1 MKFLATQLTYFFS
14 QTQIRQNVRALVKY
28 LVFLVTVILV
38 FTVLFHFIMLYVEG
52 REHSWVTGLYWT
64 LTVMSTLGFGDITFQ
79 SDIGR
84 VFSIVV
90 LLSGIVLLLIMLP
103 FAFIRFFYAPWLE
116 AQIHF
121 RSPRGAPSDIK
132 GHIVICEYDSICE
145 NLIKKLKLNSFPYFV
160 IEPNPVQAARLLDED
175 VSVVTGELDSRE
187 TYERLRVS
195 EARMIFANS
204 GDTTN
209 TNITLTVR
217 EVDPDVPV
225 ATLAH
230 AEDSIDI
237 LELSGAT
244 HVLPLKQELGQ
255 HLASRINVG
264 PERAHVVGNFRDWL
278 VAEFSVN
285 ETPIA
290 GRTIR
295 EAHLREQTGVNIVGI
310 WERGR
315 LLPADPET
323 TLTNSSVVIGIG
335 DKERIARLNAFLGVR
350 EINSHPVLV
359 IGGGGVGLAAA
370 LALKAKGVRVNMVE
384 CKPELRE
391 RISAIPDRLVIGDAA
406 DRSVLMQA
414 GLPEAP
420 LVILTTNDDAINIYL
435 SIYCRRLNPNLSI
448 VSRIT
453 HERNLEAIH
462 RAGADFVLSY
472 AQLGSASIL
481 SLLQGT
487 ELLMMGGGVE
497 FFQTELPP
505 ALAGKTLK
513 ESQIGARTGLIVL
526 ALQKGERTI
535 ASLTPETV
543 LEAGSQL
550 TMLGTTEQREA
561 FMKRMVNA

>member
-1 MKFLATQLTYFFS
+1 MKFLATQLTYFFG

-28 LVFLVTVILV
+28 LLFLVAVIFI
-38 FTVLFHFIMLYVEG
+38 FTILFHLIMLYVEG
-52 REHSWVTGLYWT
+52 REHSWLTGLYWT

-84 VFSIVV
+84 LFSIVV
-90 LLSGIVLLLIMLP
+90 LLSGIILLLIMLP

-121 RSPRGAPSDIK
+121 RSPRGAPPNIK
-132 GHIVICEYDSICE
+132 GHIVICVYDSICE
-145 NLIKKLKLNSFPYFV
+145 NLIKKLKLNGFPYFV
-160 IEPNPVQAARLLDED
+160 IEPDPVLAARLLDED
-175 VSVVTGELDSRE
+175 ISVVTGDLDSRE

-195 EARMIFANS
+195 EARMVFANS
-204 GDTTN
+204 LDTTN

-225 ATLAH
+225 AALAH

-264 PERAHVVGNFRDWL
+264 PERAQVIGSFKDWL
-278 VAEFSVN
+278 VAEFTVD
-285 ETPIA
+285 ETPLA
-290 GRTIR
+290 GLTIR
-295 EAHLREQTGVNIVGI
+295 ETRLREQTGINIVGI

-315 LLPADPET
+315 LLAADPET
-323 TLTNSSVVIGIG
+323 RLTNGSVAIGIG
-335 DKERIARLNAFLGVR
+335 DEERIARLNTFLGVR
-350 EINSHPVLV
+350 EMNSNPVLV
-359 IGGGGVGLAAA
+359 VGGGGVGVAAA

-384 CKPELRE
+384 CNPELRE
-391 RISAIPDRLVIGDAA
+391 RIAAIPDQLVIGDAA
-406 DRSVLMQA
+406 DRETLMQA
-414 GLPEAP
+414 GLLKAP

-435 SIYCRRLNPNLSI
+435 SIYCRRLNPDLSI

-462 RAGADFVLSY
+462 RAGADFVLGY

-481 SLLQGT
+481 SLLEGT
-487 ELLMMGGGVE
+487 ELLMMGEGVE

-505 ALAGKTLK
+505 ALAGKTLA

-526 ALQKGERTI
+526 ALQVGERTI
-535 ASLTPETV
+535 TSLTPATV
-543 LEAGSQL
+543 LEAGSEL

-561 FMKRMVNA
+561 FMDAMVNG

>member
-14 QTQIRQNVRALVKY
+14 QTQIRQNVRALIKY
-28 LVFLVTVILV
+28 LIFLVTVIFV

-90 LLSGIVLLLIMLP
+90 LLSGIILLLIMLP

-121 RSPRGAPSDIK
+121 RSPRDAPANIK
-132 GHIVICEYDSICE
+132 GHILICEYDSICE
-145 NLIKKLKLNSFPYFV
+145 NLIKELKLNGFRYFV
-160 IEPNPVQAARLLDED
+160 IEPDPVVAARLLDED
-175 VSVVTGELDSRE
+175 ISVVTGDRDSRE

-195 EARMIFANS
+195 QARMVFANS

-209 TNITLTVR
+209 TNITLTIR
-217 EVDPDVPV
+217 EVDPNVPI
-225 ATLAH
+225 ATLAN

-244 HVLPLKQELGQ
+244 HVLPLKQELGR

-264 PERAHVVGNFRDWL
+264 PERAHVIGSFRDWL
-278 VAEFSVN
+278 VSEFTVH
-285 ETPIA
+285 ETPLA
-290 GRTIR
+290 GLTIR
-295 EAHLREQTGVNIVGI
+295 ETRLREQTGVNIVGI

-315 LLPADPET
+315 LLAADPET
-323 TLTNSSVVIGIG
+323 RLTDSSVAVGIG
-335 DKERIARLNAFLGVR
+335 DKDQIARLNAFLGVSQR
-350 EINSHPVLV
+350 KSNPVLI

-391 RISAIPDRLVIGDAA
+391 RIAAIPDQLVIGDAA
-406 DRSVLMQA
+406 DRDTLMQA
-414 GLPEAP
+414 GLQETP

-435 SIYCRRLNPNLSI
+435 SIYCRRLNPNLRI

-472 AQLGSASIL
+472 AELGSASIL
-481 SLLQGT
+481 SLLQGR
-487 ELLMMGGGVE
+487 ELLMMGEGVE
-497 FFQTELPP
+497 FFQTQLPP
-505 ALAGKTLK
+505 ALAGKTLQQ
-513 ESQIGARTGLIVL
+513 SQIGARTGLIVL
-526 ALQKGERTI
+526 ALQVGERTI
-535 ASLTPETV
+535 TNLAPTTL
-543 LEAGSQL
+543 LAKDSQL
-550 TMLGTTEQREA
+550 TLLGTTEQRQA
-561 FMKRMVNA
+561 FMNAYQMI